1 MVIYFKN
8 FFYEFML
15 FIYLSYIY
23 FMSKKKTGI
32 LLINLGSPKDL
43 TKKSVRE
50 YLKVFLSD
58 DYVLDLPKILQQI
71 ILRVFILPFR
81 PKSTLEAYEQ
91 IWTSEGSPLIL
102 STESIAKKLSSK
114 TGWDVDFA
122 MRYEDP
128 SIENALLNFKNKGI
142 NKIIVISLYPHNA
155 MATTIT
161 TEMETRIVANKVSED
176 FELTFTKPF
185 FDNEIYINAVSN
197 SIKPFIEKASF
208 DKIIFS
214 YHGIPKRQAKKT
226 DETGEHCFSTGNCC
240 EVEGAGSKDCYRSHT
255 RIASDLTA
263 KKLGLNDDQ
272 WEVAYQSR
280 LGPGWLTPF
289 TDRRL
294 AELPEEGK
302 NNIAVLCPSFI
313 SDCLETLEEI
323 DIRGRKTF
331 FDAGG
336 KNMTYI
342 PCLNDSEDTIT
353 LLENLVKS
361 S

>member
-1 MVIYFKN
+1 
-8 FFYEFML
+8 
-15 FIYLSYIY
+15 
-23 FMSKKKTGI
+23 MSENTTGI
-32 LLINLGSPKDL
+32 LLINLGSPKKL
-43 TKKSVRE
+43 TKKSVRK

-58 DYVLDLPKILQQI
+58 DYVLDLPKVLQQI

-81 PKSTLEAYEQ
+81 PKKTLEAYEL
-91 IWTSEGSPLIL
+91 IWTPEGSPLII
-102 STESIAKKLSSK
+102 STESIANKLSLK
-114 TGWDVDFA
+114 TGWDVDYA

-142 NKIIVISLYPHNA
+142 YKIIVISLYPHNA
-155 MATTIT
+155 LATTIT
-161 TEMETRIVANKVSED
+161 TEMETRIVANKLSED
-176 FELTFTKPF
+176 FELVFTKPF
-185 FDNEIYINAVSN
+185 FDNEIYINAIAN
-197 SIKPFIEKASF
+197 TIKPCIEKASF
-208 DKIIFS
+208 DKIVFS

-226 DETGEHCFSTGNCC
+226 DETGEHCFSDGNCC
-240 EVEGAGSKDCYRSHT
+240 EIVGDGSKDCYRSHT

-263 KKLGLNDDQ
+263 KKLGLSDDQ

-280 LGPGWLTPF
+280 IGPGWLTPF
-289 TDRRL
+289 TDKRL

-302 NNIAVLCPSFI
+302 KNIAVLCPSFI

-342 PCLNDSEDTIT
+342 PCLNDSEDTIN

-361 S
+361 A

>member
-1 MVIYFKN
+1 
-8 FFYEFML
+8 
-15 FIYLSYIY
+15 
-23 FMSKKKTGI
+23 MSENTTGI
-32 LLINLGSPKDL
+32 LLINLGSPKKL

-81 PKSTLEAYEQ
+81 PKKTLEAYEL
-91 IWTSEGSPLIL
+91 IWTPEGSPLII
-102 STESIAKKLSSK
+102 STESIAKKLSLK
-114 TGWDVDFA
+114 TGWDVDYA

-142 NKIIVISLYPHNA
+142 YKIIVISLYPHNA
-155 MATTIT
+155 LATTIT
-161 TEMETRIVANKVSED
+161 TEMETRIVAYKLSED
-176 FELTFTKPF
+176 FELVFTKPF
-185 FDNEIYINAVSN
+185 FDNEIYINAIAN
-197 SIKPFIEKASF
+197 TIKPCIEKASF
-208 DKIIFS
+208 DKIVFS

-226 DETGEHCFSTGNCC
+226 DETGEHCFSDSNCC
-240 EVEGAGSKDCYRSHT
+240 EIAGDGSKDCYRSHT

-263 KKLGLNDDQ
+263 KKLGLSDDQ

-289 TDRRL
+289 TDKRL

-302 NNIAVLCPSFI
+302 KNIAVLCPSFI

-336 KNMTYI
+336 EIMTYI
-342 PCLNDSEDTIT
+342 PCLNDSEDTIN
-353 LLENLVKS
+353 LLENLVKGA
-361 S
+361 

>member
-1 MVIYFKN
+1 
-8 FFYEFML
+8 
-15 FIYLSYIY
+15 
-23 FMSKKKTGI
+23 MSENTTGI
-32 LLINLGSPKDL
+32 LLINLGSPKKL

-81 PKSTLEAYEQ
+81 PKKTLEAYEL
-91 IWTSEGSPLIL
+91 IWTPEGSPLII
-102 STESIAKKLSSK
+102 STESIANKLSLK
-114 TGWDVDFA
+114 TGWDVDYA

-142 NKIIVISLYPHNA
+142 YKIIVISLYPHNA
-155 MATTIT
+155 LATTIT
-161 TEMETRIVANKVSED
+161 TEMETRIVAYKLSED
-176 FELTFTKPF
+176 FELVFTKPF
-185 FDNEIYINAVSN
+185 FDNEIYINAIAN
-197 SIKPFIEKASF
+197 TIKPCIEKASF
-208 DKIIFS
+208 DKIVFS

-226 DETGEHCFSTGNCC
+226 DETGEHCFSDSNCC
-240 EVEGAGSKDCYRSHT
+240 EIAGDGSKDCYRSHT

-263 KKLGLNDDQ
+263 KKLGLSDDQ

-289 TDRRL
+289 TDKRL

-302 NNIAVLCPSFI
+302 KNIAVLCPSFI

-336 KNMTYI
+336 EIMTYI
-342 PCLNDSEDTIT
+342 PCLNDSEDTIN
-353 LLENLVKS
+353 LLENLVKGA
-361 S
+361 

>member
-1 MVIYFKN
+1 
-8 FFYEFML
+8 
-15 FIYLSYIY
+15 
-23 FMSKKKTGI
+23 MSENTTGI
-32 LLINLGSPKDL
+32 LLINLGSPKKL

-81 PKSTLEAYEQ
+81 PKKTLEAYEL
-91 IWTSEGSPLIL
+91 IWTPEGSPLII
-102 STESIAKKLSSK
+102 STESIANKLSLK
-114 TGWDVDFA
+114 TGWDVDYA

-142 NKIIVISLYPHNA
+142 YKIIVISLYPHNA
-155 MATTIT
+155 LATTIT
-161 TEMETRIVANKVSED
+161 TEMETRIVAYKLSED
-176 FELTFTKPF
+176 FELVFTKPF
-185 FDNEIYINAVSN
+185 FDNEIYINAISKT
-197 SIKPFIEKASF
+197 IKPHIEKASF
-208 DKIIFS
+208 DKIVFS

-226 DETGEHCFSTGNCC
+226 DETGEHCFSDSNCC
-240 EVEGAGSKDCYRSHT
+240 EIAGDGSKDCYRSHT

-263 KKLGLNDDQ
+263 KKLGLSDDQ

-289 TDRRL
+289 TDKRL

-302 NNIAVLCPSFI
+302 KNIAVLCPSFI

-336 KNMTYI
+336 EIMTYI
-342 PCLNDSEDTIT
+342 PCLNDSEDTIN

-361 S
+361 A

>member
-1 MVIYFKN
+1 
-8 FFYEFML
+8 
-15 FIYLSYIY
+15 
-23 FMSKKKTGI
+23 MSENTTGI
-32 LLINLGSPKDL
+32 LLINLGSPKKL

-81 PKSTLEAYEQ
+81 PKKTLEAYEL
-91 IWTSEGSPLIL
+91 IWTPEGSPLII
-102 STESIAKKLSSK
+102 STESIANKLSLK
-114 TGWDVDFA
+114 TGWDVDYA

-128 SIENALLNFKNKGI
+128 SIENALLNFKSKGI
-142 NKIIVISLYPHNA
+142 YKIIVVSLYPHNA

-161 TEMETRIVANKVSED
+161 TEIETRIVANKLSED
-176 FELTFTKPF
+176 FELVFTKPF
-185 FDNEIYINAVSN
+185 FDNEIYINAIAN
-197 SIKPFIEKASF
+197 TIKPCIEKASF
-208 DKIIFS
+208 DKIVFS

-226 DETGEHCFSTGNCC
+226 DETGEHCFSDSNCC
-240 EVEGAGSKDCYRSHT
+240 EIAGDGSKDCYRSHT

-263 KKLGLNDDQ
+263 KKLGLSDDQ

-289 TDRRL
+289 TDKRL

-302 NNIAVLCPSFI
+302 KNIAVLCPSFI

-336 KNMTYI
+336 EIMTYI
-342 PCLNDSEDTIT
+342 PCLNDSEDTIN

-361 S
+361 A

>member
-1 MVIYFKN
+1 MSY
-8 FFYEFML
+8 
-15 FIYLSYIY
+15 YLV
-23 FMSKKKTGI
+23 MSENKTGV
-32 LLINLGSPKDL
+32 LLINLGSPKEL
-43 TKKSVRE
+43 TKKSVKE
-50 YLKVFLSD
+50 YLRVFLSD
-58 DYVLDLPKILQQI
+58 DYVLDIPKILQQL
-71 ILRVFILPFR
+71 ILRLFILPFR
-81 PKSTLEAYEQ
+81 PKNTLEAYEL
-91 IWTSEGSPLIL
+91 IWTPEGSPLIL
-102 STESIAKKLSSK
+102 STKSIAKKLSKK
-114 TGWDVDFA
+114 TGWDVNYA

-128 SIENALLNFKNKGI
+128 SIEKALVNFNSKGI

-161 TEMETRIVANKVSED
+161 TEMETRIVANKISEN
-176 FELTFTKPF
+176 FELIFTKPF
-185 FDNEIYINAVSN
+185 FDNEIYINTLSN
-197 SIKPFIEKASF
+197 SIKPYIEKSSF

-240 EVEGAGSKDCYRSHT
+240 EIESEGSKDCYRSHT

-263 KKLGLNDDQ
+263 KKLGLSEDQ

-302 NNIAVLCPSFI
+302 ENIAILCPSFI

-336 KNMTYI
+336 RNMTYI
-342 PCLNDSEDTIT
+342 PCLNDSEETVT
-353 LLENLVKS
+353 LLENLVKTA
-361 S
+361 

>member
-1 MVIYFKN
+1 
-8 FFYEFML
+8 
-15 FIYLSYIY
+15 
-23 FMSKKKTGI
+23 MSENTTGI
-32 LLINLGSPKDL
+32 LLINLGSPKKL

-81 PKSTLEAYEQ
+81 PKKTLEAYEL
-91 IWTSEGSPLIL
+91 IWTPEGSPLII
-102 STESIAKKLSSK
+102 STESIAKKLSLK
-114 TGWDVDFA
+114 TGWDVDYA

-142 NKIIVISLYPHNA
+142 YKIIVISLYPHNA
-155 MATTIT
+155 LATTIT
-161 TEMETRIVANKVSED
+161 TEMETRIVANKLSED
-176 FELTFTKPF
+176 FELVFTKPF
-185 FDNEIYINAVSN
+185 FDNEIYINAIAN
-197 SIKPFIEKASF
+197 TIKPCLEKASF
-208 DKIIFS
+208 DKIVFS

-226 DETGEHCFSTGNCC
+226 DETGEHCFSDSNCC
-240 EVEGAGSKDCYRSHT
+240 EIAGDGSKDCYRSHT

-263 KKLGLNDDQ
+263 KKLGLSDDQ

-289 TDRRL
+289 TDKRL

-302 NNIAVLCPSFI
+302 KNIAVLCPSFI

-336 KNMTYI
+336 KIMTYI
-342 PCLNDSEDTIT
+342 PCLNDSEDTIN

-361 S
+361 A

>member
-1 MVIYFKN
+1 
-8 FFYEFML
+8 
-15 FIYLSYIY
+15 
-23 FMSKKKTGI
+23 MSENTTGI
-32 LLINLGSPKDL
+32 LLINLGSPKKL

-81 PKSTLEAYEQ
+81 PKKTLEAYEL
-91 IWTSEGSPLIL
+91 IWTPEGSPLIK
-102 STESIAKKLSSK
+102 STESIAKKLSLK
-114 TGWDVDFA
+114 TGWDVDYA

-142 NKIIVISLYPHNA
+142 YKIIVISLYPHNA
-155 MATTIT
+155 LATTIT
-161 TEMETRIVANKVSED
+161 TEMETRIVAYKLSED
-176 FELTFTKPF
+176 FELVFTKPF
-185 FDNEIYINAVSN
+185 FDNEIYINAIAN
-197 SIKPFIEKASF
+197 TIKPCIEKASF
-208 DKIIFS
+208 DKIVFS

-226 DETGEHCFSTGNCC
+226 DETGEHCFSDSNCC
-240 EVEGAGSKDCYRSHT
+240 EIAGDGSKDCYRSHT

-263 KKLGLNDDQ
+263 RKLGLSDDQ

-289 TDRRL
+289 TDKRL

-302 NNIAVLCPSFI
+302 KNIAVLCPSFI

-336 KNMTYI
+336 EIMTYI
-342 PCLNDSEDTIT
+342 PCLNDSEDTIN

-361 S
+361 A

>member
-1 MVIYFKN
+1 
-8 FFYEFML
+8 
-15 FIYLSYIY
+15 
-23 FMSKKKTGI
+23 MSKNTTGI
-32 LLINLGSPKDL
+32 LLINLGSPKKL

-81 PKSTLEAYEQ
+81 PKNTLEAYEL
-91 IWTSEGSPLIL
+91 IWTPEGSPLII

-114 TGWDVDFA
+114 TGWDVDYA

-142 NKIIVISLYPHNA
+142 YKIIVISLYPHNA
-155 MATTIT
+155 LATTIT
-161 TEMETRIVANKVSED
+161 TEMETRIVANKLSED
-176 FELTFTKPF
+176 FELVFTKPF
-185 FDNEIYINAVSN
+185 FDNEIYINAIAN
-197 SIKPFIEKASF
+197 TIKPCIEKASF
-208 DKIIFS
+208 DKIVFS

-226 DETGEHCFSTGNCC
+226 DETGEHCFSDGNCC
-240 EVEGAGSKDCYRSHT
+240 EIVGDGSKDCYRSHT

-263 KKLGLNDDQ
+263 RKLGLSDDQ

-289 TDRRL
+289 TDKRL

-302 NNIAVLCPSFI
+302 KNIAVLCPSFI

-342 PCLNDSEDTIT
+342 PCLNDSEDTIN

-361 S
+361 A

>member
-1 MVIYFKN
+1 
-8 FFYEFML
+8 
-15 FIYLSYIY
+15 
-23 FMSKKKTGI
+23 MSENTTGI
-32 LLINLGSPKDL
+32 LLINLGSPKKL

-81 PKSTLEAYEQ
+81 PKKTLEAYEL
-91 IWTSEGSPLIL
+91 IWTPEGSPLII
-102 STESIAKKLSSK
+102 STESIANKLSLK
-114 TGWDVDFA
+114 TGWDVDYA

-142 NKIIVISLYPHNA
+142 YKIIVISLYPHNA
-155 MATTIT
+155 LATTIT
-161 TEMETRIVANKVSED
+161 TEMETRIVAYKLSED
-176 FELTFTKPF
+176 FELVFTKPF
-185 FDNEIYINAVSN
+185 FDNEIYINAIAN
-197 SIKPFIEKASF
+197 TIKPCIEKASF
-208 DKIIFS
+208 DKIVFS

-226 DETGEHCFSTGNCC
+226 DETGEHCFSDSNCC
-240 EVEGAGSKDCYRSHT
+240 EIAGDGSKDCYRSHT

-263 KKLGLNDDQ
+263 KKLGLSDDQ

-289 TDRRL
+289 TDKRL

-302 NNIAVLCPSFI
+302 KNIAVLCPSFI

-331 FDAGG
+331 FDSGG

-342 PCLNDSEDTIT
+342 PCLNDSEDTIN

-361 S
+361 A

>member
-1 MVIYFKN
+1 
-8 FFYEFML
+8 
-15 FIYLSYIY
+15 
-23 FMSKKKTGI
+23 MSENTTGI
-32 LLINLGSPKDL
+32 LLINLGSPKKL

-81 PKSTLEAYEQ
+81 PKKTLEAYEL
-91 IWTSEGSPLIL
+91 IWTPEGSPLII

-114 TGWDVDFA
+114 TGWDVDYA

-128 SIENALLNFKNKGI
+128 SIENALLNFKSKGI
-142 NKIIVISLYPHNA
+142 YKIIVISLYPHNA

-161 TEMETRIVANKVSED
+161 TEIETRIVANKLSED
-176 FELTFTKPF
+176 FELVFTKPF
-185 FDNEIYINAVSN
+185 FDNEIYINAIAN
-197 SIKPFIEKASF
+197 TIKPCLEKASF
-208 DKIIFS
+208 DKIVFS

-226 DETGEHCFSTGNCC
+226 DETGVHCFSDSNCC
-240 EVEGAGSKDCYRSHT
+240 EIAGDGSKDCYRSHT

-263 KKLGLNDDQ
+263 KKLGLSDDQ

-289 TDRRL
+289 TDKRL

-302 NNIAVLCPSFI
+302 KNIAVLCPSFI

-336 KNMTYI
+336 KIMTYI
-342 PCLNDSEDTIT
+342 PCLNDSEDTIN

-361 S
+361 A

>member
-1 MVIYFKN
+1 
-8 FFYEFML
+8 
-15 FIYLSYIY
+15 
-23 FMSKKKTGI
+23 MSENTTGI
-32 LLINLGSPKDL
+32 LLINLGSPKKL

-81 PKSTLEAYEQ
+81 PKKTLEAYEL
-91 IWTSEGSPLIL
+91 IWTPEGSPLII
-102 STESIAKKLSSK
+102 STESIANKLSLK
-114 TGWDVDFA
+114 TGWDVDYA

-128 SIENALLNFKNKGI
+128 SIENALLNFKSKGI
-142 NKIIVISLYPHNA
+142 YKIIVISLYPHNA
-155 MATTIT
+155 LATTIT
-161 TEMETRIVANKVSED
+161 TEMETRIVAYKLSED
-176 FELTFTKPF
+176 FELVFTKPF
-185 FDNEIYINAVSN
+185 FDNEIYINAIAN
-197 SIKPFIEKASF
+197 TIKPCIEKASF
-208 DKIIFS
+208 DKIVFS

-226 DETGEHCFSTGNCC
+226 DETGEHCFSDSNCC
-240 EVEGAGSKDCYRSHT
+240 EIAGDGSKDCYRSHT

-263 KKLGLNDDQ
+263 KKLGLSDDQ

-289 TDRRL
+289 TDKRL

-302 NNIAVLCPSFI
+302 KNIAVLCPSFI

-336 KNMTYI
+336 EIMTYI
-342 PCLNDSEDTIT
+342 PCLNDSEDTIN

-361 S
+361 A

>member
-1 MVIYFKN
+1 
-8 FFYEFML
+8 
-15 FIYLSYIY
+15 
-23 FMSKKKTGI
+23 MSENKTGV
-32 LLINLGSPKDL
+32 LLINLGSPKEL
-43 TKKSVRE
+43 TKKSVKE
-50 YLKVFLSD
+50 YLRVFLSD
-58 DYVLDLPKILQQI
+58 DYVLDIPKILQQL
-71 ILRVFILPFR
+71 ILRLFILPFR
-81 PKSTLEAYEQ
+81 PKNTLEAYEL
-91 IWTSEGSPLIL
+91 IWTPDGSPLIL
-102 STESIAKKLSSK
+102 STKSIAKKLSKK
-114 TGWDVDFA
+114 TGWDVEYA

-128 SIENALLNFKNKGI
+128 SIEKALVNFNSKGI

-161 TEMETRIVANKVSED
+161 TEMETRIVANKISEN
-176 FELTFTKPF
+176 FELIFTKPF
-185 FDNEIYINAVSN
+185 FDNEIYINTLSN
-197 SIKPFIEKASF
+197 SIKPYIEKSSF

-240 EVEGAGSKDCYRSHT
+240 EIESEGSKDCYRSHT

-263 KKLGLNDDQ
+263 KKLGLSEDQ

-302 NNIAVLCPSFI
+302 ENIAILCPSFI

-336 KNMTYI
+336 RNMTYI
-342 PCLNDSEDTIT
+342 PCLNDSEETVA
-353 LLENLVKS
+353 LLENLVKTA
-361 S
+361 

>member
-1 MVIYFKN
+1 
-8 FFYEFML
+8 
-15 FIYLSYIY
+15 
-23 FMSKKKTGI
+23 MSENTTGI
-32 LLINLGSPKDL
+32 LLINLGSPKKL

-81 PKSTLEAYEQ
+81 PKKTLEAYEL
-91 IWTSEGSPLIL
+91 IWTPEGSPLIK
-102 STESIAKKLSSK
+102 STESIAKKLSLK
-114 TGWDVDFA
+114 TGWDVDYA

-142 NKIIVISLYPHNA
+142 YKIIVISLYPHNA
-155 MATTIT
+155 LATTIT
-161 TEMETRIVANKVSED
+161 TEMETRIVANKLSED
-176 FELTFTKPF
+176 FELVFTKPF
-185 FDNEIYINAVSN
+185 FDNEIYINAIAN
-197 SIKPFIEKASF
+197 TIKPCIEKASF
-208 DKIIFS
+208 DKIVFS

-226 DETGEHCFSTGNCC
+226 DETGVHCFSDSNCC
-240 EVEGAGSKDCYRSHT
+240 EIAGDGSKDCYRSHT

-263 KKLGLNDDQ
+263 KKLGLSDDQ

-289 TDRRL
+289 TDKRL

-302 NNIAVLCPSFI
+302 KNIAVLCPSFI

-336 KNMTYI
+336 KIMTYI
-342 PCLNDSEDTIT
+342 PCLNDSEDTIN

-361 S
+361 A